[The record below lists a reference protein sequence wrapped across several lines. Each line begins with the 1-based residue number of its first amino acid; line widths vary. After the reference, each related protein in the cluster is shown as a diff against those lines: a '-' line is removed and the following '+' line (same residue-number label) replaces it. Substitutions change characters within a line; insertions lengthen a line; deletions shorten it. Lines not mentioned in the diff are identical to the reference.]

1 MVLRPVESSDS
12 RDRARCCGSESM
24 ELGLGTASHKF
35 YEFGLDAVEISDSRV
50 GARYCGDLRS
60 MKWD

>member
-1 MVLRPVESSDS
+1 MFSSVS
-12 RDRARCCGSESM
+12 RDGARCCGSEST

-35 YEFGLDAVEISDSRV
+35 YESGLDAAEISDSRV
-50 GARYCGDLRS
+50 GARCCGDLRS

>member
-1 MVLRPVESSDS
+1 MESSDS
-12 RDRARCCGSESM
+12 RDGARCCGSEST
-24 ELGLGTASHKF
+24 ELGLGTASHKLN
-35 YEFGLDAVEISDSRV
+35 EFGLDAVEISDLRV